1 MLDSTPVNS
10 SGNIG
15 TEAPLQADRQAIATW
30 LELIHP
36 VGEDGYTD
44 GLIHVCSVG
53 NWDGRTFSEHAD
65 AVDYVMRLDAEAAQG
80 IYLRTTSLATVPKDY
95 SRGAAIDSKIL
106 PGYAADMDI
115 AGPGHKTTRP
125 LPTSVEQCQAIIAAA
140 NLPDPTLWVHSGGG
154 VYPWWMFDEGYSVT
168 SPEALRAAEETSSML
183 HDTIAAWADH
193 LGFFYGSGVKDMA
206 RVLRIPGTVNRKPN
220 TEPRLAHIIQP
231 ASYEFYTADDLGT
244 AIEAAHAAR
253 PAPKIVEP
261 PRPAPAPKAD
271 GVLSPGDDFNN
282 RAHWADILTP
292 HGWDYMYTR
301 GRTVYWRRPGKDTP
315 GHSATTGRNGIGAE
329 DRLFV
334 MSEDAAPFESSFVT
348 NSAYNKHAAYTL
360 LNHGGLGKTHFASST
375 RDLRGRG
382 YGGELPKFDHAPDA
396 LSLVRPAAQV
406 PVAVQAVDEQQP
418 AQAAVVVQANQ
429 ALPVLGHDGL
439 PEFSDDVYL
448 SQPWDDMGLVSMY
461 SSAFCRAL
469 RYVNAMDEW
478 RAWNGQ
484 RWVRDDLQLHQLASR
499 KLATG
504 LRDQAR
510 KAEREQHEHAKEMK
524 GAAGKLATMGKVM
537 SLPKLART
545 DRCMSSTPKDYD
557 QHKYLVTVENGTLN
571 LKTGVLGD
579 FDPDLMLTKKIK
591 AVYDPQAQG
600 TRTAAFLKEI
610 QPDAEVLA
618 YMQRLVGATVLGNA
632 DERVLPIIHGASGS
646 GKSAFLEMLY
656 HVLADFAAVADP
668 TTLMP
673 QPDNYQGPSEK
684 LHSLMGTRFVKMSE
698 LPENASL
705 NQALVKS
712 ITGSDTQKTRP
723 LYGHPVEWD
732 VEYVVWMATNNLPKI
747 TSTDGA
753 IWKRVKPIHF
763 PNVFVNEDGSVKS
776 AGDRD
781 LGRQLAREEGSFILN
796 WIMQGVVEYL
806 DKGLAEPAQI
816 GAWLTGYRDEMD
828 TTRQFMIEA
837 QENGQIEAAPEGTI
851 PARELYKVYLA
862 WASES
867 QIKFTLSIN
876 TFKQRMQV
884 NGYEQ
889 VKVTSGM
896 VWKGIRVTGFIGQ
909 AMTPGGQGNQW
920 MGRQRN

>member
-1 MLDSTPVNS
+1 MPSQNNS
-10 SGNIG
+10 SVGIG
-15 TEAPLQADRQAIATW
+15 TSAPLAADRSAIATW
-30 LELIHP
+30 LELVHP
-36 VGEDGYTD
+36 TGEDGYTD
-44 GLIHVCSVG
+44 GLIHICSVG

-65 AVDYVMRLDAEAAQG
+65 AVDYVMRLDSEGAQG

-95 SRGAAIDSKIL
+95 SRGSAVDSKIL
-106 PGYAADMDI
+106 PGFAADMDI
-115 AGPGHKTTRP
+115 AGPGHKTPKP
-125 LPTSVEQCQAIIAAA
+125 LPPDVATCYAIIQQTG
-140 NLPDPTLWVHSGGG
+140 LPQPTLWVHSGGG
-154 VYPWWMFDEGYSVT
+154 VYPWWLLEHGLDLTVATNLDTATDIST
-168 SPEALRAAEETSSML
+168 LL
-183 HDTIAAWADH
+183 HDLIARWAEN

-206 RVLRIPGTVNRKPN
+206 RVLRIPGTVNRKPG

-231 ASYEFYTADDLGT
+231 ASYEFYDFTELS
-244 AIEAAHAAR
+244 HAVTQAYDQA
-253 PAPKIVEP
+253 PAPKMPEP
-261 PRPAPAPKAD
+261 PRPAPAPRPE
-271 GVLSPGDDFNN
+271 GTPLSPGDDFNN

-292 HGWDYMYTR
+292 HGWTYMYHR
-301 GRTVYWRRPGKDTP
+301 GSTMYWRRPGKDS
-315 GHSATTGRNGIGAE
+315 GEHSATTGRKGVGSE
-329 DRLFV
+329 DRLYVF
-334 MSEDAAPFESSFVT
+334 SDATEFEQNVP
-348 NSAYNKHAAYTL
+348 YNKHAAYTL
-360 LNHGGLGKTHFASST
+360 LNHGGLGATHFASST
-375 RDLRGRG
+375 RDLRGQG
-382 YGGELPKFDHAPDA
+382 YGGELPKFNHAPDA

-406 PVAVQAVDEQQP
+406 PVAVQPVDDQQP
-418 AQAAVVVQANQ
+418 AFAGQLVEANK

-439 PEFSDDVYL
+439 PEFTDEVYL

-461 SSAFCRAL
+461 SSTFCRAL

-478 RAWNGQ
+478 RVWNGQ
-484 RWVRDDLQLHQLASR
+484 RWVRDDRQLHQLASR

-504 LRDQAR
+504 LRDAARQADR
-510 KAEREQHEHAKEMK
+510 QGHEHAKEMK
-524 GAAGKLATMGKVM
+524 AAAAKLATMGKVM
-537 SLPKLART
+537 SVPKLART
-545 DRCMSSTPKDYD
+545 DICMSSTPKDYD
-557 QHKYLVTVENGTLN
+557 RHKYLVTVDNGVLN
-571 LKTGVLGD
+571 LKTHQLGD
-579 FDPDLMLTKKIK
+579 FDPDLMLTKKIQ
-591 AVYDPQAQG
+591 AAFDPQAQG
-600 TRTAAFLKEI
+600 PRTQAFLSQI
-610 QPDAEVLA
+610 QPDPAVLA

-656 HVLADFAAVADP
+656 HVLGDFAAVADP

-776 AGDRD
+776 AGDKD

-796 WIMQGVVEYL
+796 WIMQGIVEYL
-806 DKGLAEPAQI
+806 DKGLDEPAQI

-828 TTRQFMIEA
+828 TTRQFVAEA
-837 QENGQIEAAPEGTI
+837 QENGQIKVEENQTI
-851 PARELYKVYLA
+851 SARDLYKIYLA
-862 WASES
+862 WAADAQVRFPLSS
-867 QIKFTLSIN
+867 Q

-889 VKVTSGM
+889 VKTSSAN
-896 VWKGIRVTGFIGQ
+896 VWKGIGVTGFVGQ
-909 AMTPGGQGNQW
+909 AQTPSGQVNHYVQ
-920 MGRQRN
+920 GRLRT

>member
-1 MLDSTPVNS
+1 VILTDYCTYDHYHFTGLETLVGEIHIEMPKPELPAYTPRVTTVGSGLSPLDDWEARSDWESIPGWPFELAEIKGYERRWLRIGSS
-10 SGNIG
+10 SG
-15 TEAPLQADRQAIATW
+15 AKW
-30 LELIHP
+30 
-36 VGEDGYTD
+36 
-44 GLIHVCSVG
+44 
-53 NWDGRTFSEHAD
+53 
-65 AVDYVMRLDAEAAQG
+65 
-80 IYLRTTSLATVPKDY
+80 
-95 SRGAAIDSKIL
+95 
-106 PGYAADMDI
+106 
-115 AGPGHKTTRP
+115 
-125 LPTSVEQCQAIIAAA
+125 
-140 NLPDPTLWVHSGGG
+140 
-154 VYPWWMFDEGYSVT
+154 
-168 SPEALRAAEETSSML
+168 
-183 HDTIAAWADH
+183 
-193 LGFFYGSGVKDMA
+193 
-206 RVLRIPGTVNRKPN
+206 
-220 TEPRLAHIIQP
+220 
-231 ASYEFYTADDLGT
+231 
-244 AIEAAHAAR
+244 
-253 PAPKIVEP
+253 
-261 PRPAPAPKAD
+261 
-271 GVLSPGDDFNN
+271 
-282 RAHWADILTP
+282 
-292 HGWDYMYTR
+292 
-301 GRTVYWRRPGKDTP
+301 
-315 GHSATTGRNGIGAE
+315 SATTGHATDR
-329 DRLFV
+329 DRLYCWTP
-334 MSEDAAPFESSFVT
+334 ETIFEPRKP
-348 NSAYNKHAAYTL
+348 YNMQAAYVL
-360 LNHGGLGKTHFASST
+360 LTQGSLSSAAFSQAS
-375 RDLRGRG
+375 RELRAQGF
-382 YGGELPKFDHAPDA
+382 GGELPKLDYAPDA
-396 LSLVRPAAQV
+396 LSLVRPAAQM

-418 AQAAVVVQANQ
+418 AQAAVVVQANE

-439 PEFSDDVYL
+439 PEFSDDVYR

-478 RAWNGQ
+478 RVWNGQ

-504 LRDQAR
+504 LRDAAR
-510 KAEREQHEHAKEMK
+510 QAEREQHEHAKEMK
-524 GAAGKLATMGKVM
+524 GAASKLATMGKVM

-591 AVYDPQAQG
+591 AVYDPAAEG
-600 TRTAAFLKEI
+600 PRTLAFLHQI

-776 AGDRD
+776 SGDRD

-828 TTRQFMIEA
+828 TTRQFMAEA
-837 QENGQIEAAPEGTI
+837 QEEGRVKVEETQTI
-851 PARELYKVYLA
+851 PARDLYRIYLA
-862 WASES
+862 WAADA
-867 QIKFTLSIN
+867 QIKYPLSAQ

-884 NGYEQ
+884 NGYDH
-889 VKVTSGM
+889 VRVTSGM
-896 VWKGIRVTGFIGQ
+896 VWKGIGVMGFLGQ
-909 AMTPGGQGNQW
+909 AQTPSGQGNLW

>member
-1 MLDSTPVNS
+1 MVGNS
-10 SGNIG
+10 SANIG
-15 TEAPLQADRQAIATW
+15 TSVPLAADRSAIAAW
-30 LELIHP
+30 LDLVHP
-36 VGEDGYTD
+36 TGEDGYTD
-44 GLIHVCSVG
+44 GLIHICSVG
-53 NWDGRTFSEHAD
+53 NWDGRTFSEHQD
-65 AVDYVMRLDAEAAQG
+65 AIDYVMRLDAEGAQG
-80 IYLRTTSLATVPKDY
+80 IYLRTTTLATVPKDY
-95 SRGAAIDSKIL
+95 SRGSAVDSKIL
-106 PGYAADMDI
+106 PGFAADMDI
-115 AGPGHKTTRP
+115 AGPGHKTTKP
-125 LPTSVEQCQAIIAAA
+125 LPTTVEQCRAIIATTG
-140 NLPDPTLWVHSGGG
+140 LPEPTLWVHSGGG
-154 VYPWWMFDEGYSVT
+154 VYPWWMFDEGYDVSR
-168 SPEALRAAEETSSML
+168 PEALKAAEETSSML
-183 HDTIAAWADH
+183 HDTIAAWAED

-220 TEPRLAHIIQP
+220 TEPALAHIIQP
-231 ASYEFYTADDLGT
+231 ASYEFYAANDLGA
-244 AIEAAHAAR
+244 AIEAAYAAR
-253 PAPKIVEP
+253 PAPKVVEP
-261 PRPAPAPKAD
+261 PRPAPAPRPS
-271 GVLSPGDDFNN
+271 GVLTPGDDFNN

-315 GHSATTGRNGIGAE
+315 GHSATTGRNGVGAD

-334 MSEDAAPFESSFVT
+334 MSEDAAPFECSF
-348 NSAYNKHAAYTL
+348 NGNKPYNKHAAYTL
-360 LNHGGLGKTHFASST
+360 LNHGGLGATHFASST
-375 RDLRGRG
+375 RDLRAQGF
-382 YGGELPKFDHAPDA
+382 GGDLPKLDYAPDA

-406 PVAVQAVDEQQP
+406 PVAVQAVDDDQP
-418 AQAAVVVQANQ
+418 ALAGQVVQANES
-429 ALPVLGHDGL
+429 LPVLGHDGL

-461 SSAFCRAL
+461 SSAFCQGL

-478 RAWNGQ
+478 RVWNGQ

-504 LRDQAR
+504 LRDSAR
-510 KAEREQHEHAKEMK
+510 HAERQGHENAKEMK
-524 GAAGKLATMGKVM
+524 AAAAKLATMGKVM

-557 QHKYLVTVENGTLN
+557 THKYLVTVENGTLN
-571 LKTGVLGD
+571 LKTGELSD
-579 FDPDLMLTKKIK
+579 FDPALMLTKKIK
-591 AVYDPQAQG
+591 AVYNPDADGP
-600 TRTAAFLKEI
+600 RTLAFLNQI
-610 QPDAEVLA
+610 QPDSEVLD

-776 AGDRD
+776 SGDKD

-796 WIMQGVVEYL
+796 WIMVGIAEYL
-806 DKGLAEPAQI
+806 RIGLAEPMQI

-828 TTRQFMIEA
+828 TTRQFMA
-837 QENGQIEAAPEGTI
+837 EAADEGRIKVEENETI
-851 PARELYKVYLA
+851 PARELYKIYLA
-862 WASES
+862 WAADA
-867 QIKFTLSIN
+867 QIKYPLSAQ

-884 NGYEQ
+884 NGYEH
-889 VKVTSGM
+889 TRIATGM
-896 VWKGIRVTGFIGQ
+896 VWKGIGVCGFLAQ
-909 AMTPGGQGNQW
+909 AQTPSAGNQW
-920 MGRQRN
+920 MGRMRN